1 VNTCT
6 VTNRTDFKSRN
17 LIRKA
22 LHQKELHPGAR
33 VVVTGCFAQR
43 SAQEILALGNIDS
56 IIDNQNKLDIA
67 TLLNGKELPF
77 TDIMAAQE
85 FVYRPVYNMLGHTR
99 AFQKIQDGCDFFCH
113 YCAVPY
119 ARGHSRSARMED
131 VLAQAQLFAD
141 QGFRE
146 IVLGGVNLGLYQ
158 DGNMRLADVV
168 RELSQLKGIELIRLS
183 SIEPQLFD
191 LALIESIAKIPKLC
205 PQFHIPLQSGSDQV
219 LQMMGRRYQTSEV
232 QTLVHRLIDTFHDP
246 AIGLDVI
253 TGYPGETAELFQE
266 TYDFIASLPIAYLH
280 VFSYSRRK
288 GTPAAALKAQIDKD
302 EKKQRTAE
310 LTTLSHRCTESYRER
325 LIRNQ
330 VNLRGVVE
338 KTRDGQS
345 ELLSDHYLRIL
356 VPGAFRV
363 GELATAKASE
373 VQFLLNSL

>member
-1 VNTCT
+1 
-6 VTNRTDFKSRN
+6 
-17 LIRKA
+17 
-22 LHQKELHPGAR
+22 
-33 VVVTGCFAQR
+33 
-43 SAQEILALGNIDS
+43 
-56 IIDNQNKLDIA
+56 
-67 TLLNGKELPF
+67 
-77 TDIMAAQE
+77 
-85 FVYRPVYNMLGHTR
+85 
-99 AFQKIQDGCDFFCH
+99 
-113 YCAVPY
+113 
-119 ARGHSRSARMED
+119 
-131 VLAQAQLFAD
+131 
-141 QGFRE
+141 
-146 IVLGGVNLGLYQ
+146 
-158 DGNMRLADVV
+158 
-168 RELSQLKGIELIRLS
+168 
-183 SIEPQLFD
+183 
-191 LALIESIAKIPKLC
+191 
-205 PQFHIPLQSGSDQV
+205 
-219 LQMMGRRYQTSEV
+219 
-232 QTLVHRLIDTFHDP
+232 
-246 AIGLDVI
+246 
-253 TGYPGETAELFQE
+253 QE